1 MIRWTPRAGM
11 TYVYRKPVI
20 ALVSLLLLAGCG
32 GEGSNG
38 SEGGSSG
45 SAAAAKV
52 EIEEFKFTP
61 EAIEVKAGGT
71 VTFSSR
77 DKAMHNAQTDPGGKG
92 AFTTA
97 DLERGDED
105 EVTFKDPGRYSYY
118 CAYHRFMTGT
128 VEVTE

>member
-1 MIRWTPRAGM
+1 MVRRPA
-11 TYVYRKPVI
+11 V
-20 ALVSLLLLAGCG
+20 ALASLLLLAGCG
-32 GEGSNG
+32 GESSNG
-38 SEGGSSG
+38 SERGSSG
-45 SAAAAKV
+45 SAAAATV
-52 EIEEFKFTP
+52 EIEDFKFAP

-77 DKAMHNAQTDPGGKG
+77 DKAKHNAQTDPGGKG

-105 EVTFKDPGRYSYY
+105 AVTFDEPGRYPYY
-118 CAYHRFMTGT
+118 CVYHRFMTGK